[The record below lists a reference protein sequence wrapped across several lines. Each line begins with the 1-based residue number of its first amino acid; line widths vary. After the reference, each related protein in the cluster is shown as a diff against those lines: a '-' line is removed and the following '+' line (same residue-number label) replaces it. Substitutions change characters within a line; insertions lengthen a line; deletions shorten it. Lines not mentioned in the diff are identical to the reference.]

1 MNKSKHYTLTLRLA
15 EQSGNPNRFQGGA
28 MELVTSSYIGS
39 LLQHKDGSCCCGGSG
54 SYDAQRPVLSAPVA
68 LATVGAAAGGVLA
81 VDGPAILVTALQPV
95 VDNLRKSEK
104 LSSALR
110 IRGGPVGSCSR
121 IQLNPEHSN

>member
-15 EQSGNPNRFQGGA
+15 EQSGNRFQGA
-28 MELVTSSYIGS
+28 MELVTSSWA
-39 LLQHKDGSCCCGGSG
+39 HCCSPRMVVVVVVVVVVTMH
-54 SYDAQRPVLSAPVA
+54 SALSSPH
-68 LATVGAAAGGVLA
+68 LAAVGAAAGGVLA
-81 VDGPAILVTALQPV
+81 VDGPLVTALQPV

-110 IRGGPVGSCSR
+110 IRGGPVAAPESR